1 LSDNTKDKKKNEKRN
16 KRKINWSEYNESL
29 VRRGEVMFDTDFL
42 ANWRAELK
50 KMNKGK
56 EGAKYL
62 YPNSLIL
69 LLATV
74 HVYLLPYRQL
84 EGFLRMMSIHIER
97 LQEAVPDYT
106 TMWWRVVKV
115 KVHLN
120 PKINLE
126 KDVITIAV
134 DSTGIKVT
142 NRGEWIREKWNNN
155 NNNNNNNNKKR
166 RGFIKIHV
174 AVNVRTKKILSM
186 EVTKEDVYD
195 GKMLKKLVDNVVSEN
210 NDVKK
215 ILADGAYDSND
226 NFRYIDKM
234 KIEPVIRVRKN
245 SSTKARVCSMPRK
258 VVVIEQLRD
267 MKRWKKK
274 HGYGMRWIAE
284 SAFSS
289 IKRTF
294 GEYVSSVKWNN
305 IVNELL
311 LKASIYNMFVDKTA
325 V

>member
-1 LSDNTKDKKKNEKRN
+1 MSDNTKDKKEKNQKGM
-16 KRKINWSEYNESL
+16 KRKINWSKYNESL
-29 VRRGEVMFDTDFL
+29 VRRGEVMFDIDFL
-42 ANWRAELK
+42 ENWRTELK
-50 KMNKGK
+50 VMNKGK

-62 YPNSLIL
+62 YPSSLIS
-69 LLATV
+69 LLAIV

-84 EGFLRMMSIHIER
+84 EGFLRMMSIHIEK

-115 KVHLN
+115 KVRLN
-120 PKINLE
+120 PEVNLE
-126 KDVITIAV
+126 KDIITIAV

-142 NRGEWIREKWNNN
+142 NRGEWIREKWN

-195 GKMLKKLVDNVVSEN
+195 GKMLKKLVDNVSEN
-210 NDVKK
+210 KDVKK
-215 ILADGAYDSND
+215 VLADGAYDSKD

-234 KIEPVIRVRKN
+234 KIEPIIRVRKN
-245 SSTKARVCSMPRK
+245 SSTKAYICMPRK
-258 VVVIEQLRD
+258 MVVIEQLRD
-267 MKRWKKK
+267 TKRWKKK
-274 HGYGMRWIAE
+274 HEYGMRWIAE

-311 LKASIYNMFVDKTA
+311 LKASIYNMFIDKTA

>member
-1 LSDNTKDKKKNEKRN
+1 MSGNTKDKKKNKKR
-16 KRKINWSEYNESL
+16 KKRRKINWSEYNESL
-29 VRRGEVMFDTDFL
+29 VRRGEVMFDIDFL
-42 ANWRAELK
+42 ENWRAELK
-50 KMNKGK
+50 LMNKGK

-62 YPNSLIL
+62 YPNSLIS
-69 LLATV
+69 LLAIV

-84 EGFLRMMSIHIER
+84 EGFLRMMSIHIEK

-106 TMWWRVVKV
+106 TMWWRVVNV

-120 PKINLE
+120 PEVNLE
-126 KDVITIAV
+126 KDIITIAV

-155 NNNNNNNNKKR
+155 NNNDKKR

-195 GKMLKKLVDNVVSEN
+195 GKMLKKVVDNVVSEN

-215 ILADGAYDSND
+215 VLADGAYDSKD
-226 NFRYIDKM
+226 NFMYLDRM
-234 KIEPVIRVRKN
+234 GIEPVIRVRRN
-245 SSTKARVCSMPRK
+245 SSIKANICMSRK
-258 VVVIEQLRD
+258 MMAVIEQLRD
-267 MKRWKKK
+267 MNSWKKK
-274 HGYGMRWIAE
+274 HEFGMRWIAE

-289 IKRTF
+289 MKRMF

-311 LKASIYNMFVDKTA
+311 LKASIYNMFIDKTA

>member
-1 LSDNTKDKKKNEKRN
+1 MVDQPLSDNTKDKKKKNKKR
-16 KRKINWSEYNESL
+16 KKRRKINWNEYNESL

-42 ANWRAELK
+42 EIWRAELK
-50 KMNKGK
+50 LMNKGK

-62 YPNSLIL
+62 YPNSLIS
-69 LLATV
+69 LLAIV

-84 EGFLRMMSIHIER
+84 EGFLRMMSIHIEK

-126 KDVITIAV
+126 KDPITIAV

-155 NNNNNNNNKKR
+155 SDNKR
-166 RGFIKIHV
+166 RGFIKIHI
-174 AVNVRTKKILSM
+174 AVNVRTKKVLSM

-195 GKMLKKLVDNVVSEN
+195 GKMLKKVVDNVVSEN

-215 ILADGAYDSND
+215 VLADDGAYDSRN
-226 NFRYIDKM
+226 NFMYLDRM
-234 KIEPVIRVRKN
+234 GIEPVIR
-245 SSTKARVCSMPRK
+245 
-258 VVVIEQLRD
+258 
-267 MKRWKKK
+267 
-274 HGYGMRWIAE
+274 
-284 SAFSS
+284 
-289 IKRTF
+289 
-294 GEYVSSVKWNN
+294 
-305 IVNELL
+305 
-311 LKASIYNMFVDKTA
+311 
-325 V
+325 